1 MMYHRSLL
9 IALALLCA
17 GGLAYAQAPSE
28 ALNSFRYIVEFDA
41 VDVPVPTV
49 VELPMLGARPSIPTF
64 AVYEH
69 ETGFMLPSYFR
80 EEYVSNPL
88 PVTAFV
94 NGDPTQG
101 RSLTDGSVDTSV
113 TFYLPEQDG
122 AQGSARITLN
132 TTEPIAANSIR
143 FVLAPHVSLPT
154 SITVLAELPDGMTR
168 TVVAR
173 TPMRDTGVV
182 FPEMQAR
189 TWHVDLTY
197 AQPLRIAEVHIP
209 QLSAERSVERGLR
222 FLAQPGYRYTV
233 YSDPDTHVRIPTRE
247 AGNLRT
253 PETVAMLP
261 AYEPTKNPSFTLSDR
276 DGDGIPDIFDNCVD
290 VYNPDQLD
298 TNNSGKGDACED
310 WDGDGIPNYRD
321 NCPTV
326 PNRDQ
331 RDTDGDGIGDACDDE
346 DSRFTEQHPWM
357 PWAGMG
363 IALVVLVSMFA
374 FVARRPTSP
383 TGGDVGSSSKTSA
396 GATGQDPVPG
406 MPQEGVENNMEH
418 SEHQP

>member
-9 IALALLCA
+9 IAVGLLCV
-17 GGLAYAQAPSE
+17 GGLAYAQSPLDS
-28 ALNSFRYIVEFDA
+28 LTSFRYMVEIDA
-41 VDVPVPTV
+41 VDVLVPTV
-49 VELPMLGARPSIPTF
+49 VELPMPDARPDRPIF
-64 AVYEH
+64 GVLEH
-69 ETGFMLPSYFR
+69 DTGSLLPSYFR
-80 EEYVSNPL
+80 EEYVTTPL
-88 PVTAFV
+88 PVTALV
-94 NGDPTQG
+94 DGDAYRG
-101 RSLTDGSVDTSV
+101 RSLVDRDVETSV
-113 TFYLPEQDG
+113 TFFLPEEDG
-122 AQGSARITLN
+122 AQGITRITLS
-132 TTEPIAANSIR
+132 TVEPITGNSIR

-154 SITVLAELPDGMTR
+154 SITVSAELPDGMTR

-222 FLAQPGYRYTV
+222 FLAQPGYRYAV
-233 YSDPDTHVRIPTRE
+233 YYDPDTPVRLSTRE

-253 PETVAMLP
+253 PETVVVLP
-261 AYEPTKNPSFTLSDR
+261 TYEPIKNALFTLSDR
-276 DGDGIPDIFDNCVD
+276 DSDGIPDIHDNCVD

-298 TNNSGKGDACED
+298 TNSSGKGDACED
-310 WDGDGIPNYRD
+310 WDGDGIPNHRD
-321 NCPTV
+321 NCPNV

-331 RDTDGDGIGDACDDE
+331 RDTDEDGIGDACDDE

-363 IALVVLVSMFA
+363 IALVVLIAMFA
-374 FVARRPTSP
+374 FVARRPSPP
-383 TGGDVGSSSKTSA
+383 TGGDVGSSGQSSA
-396 GATGQDPVPG
+396 GGVGQDPVPG